1 MAKTR
6 NRAARTAW
14 RPNVHTLSKLA
25 LLAPLAC
32 CEAPVANPDPRIYP
46 ATALVRV
53 TRAPTADFNA
63 ADVRAVEVHEP
74 AAVRRIRAALD
85 MVPAEPL
92 RGVRMIKF
100 AADAA
105 EYRIDFVDGDGKILG
120 RHRIKG
126 SYLDIA
132 SHPGWAFYSGEDRA
146 FVALVQR
153 LYAER

>member
-1 MAKTR
+1 M
-6 NRAARTAW
+6 
-14 RPNVHTLSKLA
+14 HTLSKLV
-25 LLAPLAC
+25 LLSPLAALAC
-32 CEAPVANPDPRIYP
+32 CEAPVAKPDPRIYP

-53 TRAPTADFNA
+53 TRAPAADFDA

-85 MVPAEPL
+85 AVPAEPP

-105 EYRIDFVDGDGKILG
+105 EYRIEFVDGDGAILG

-126 SYLDIA
+126 SCLDVA

-153 LYAER
+153 LFAER